1 MVFMYE
7 VRCAGGKRRHKKLIN
22 DKLWIMADIKNL
34 YVLLYDSHN
43 QLDFYVE
50 MMPLMPITLIV
61 EAGFV

>member
-7 VRCAGGKRRHKKLIN
+7 VRCAGGKRHHKKGIN

-34 YVLLYDSHN
+34 YILLYDSHN